1 MVIST
6 FKLLGLPPPTKPYS
20 FSCLLLGFT
29 KKTRLPAAT
38 CILLSKVRLV
48 DAQNATLLW
57 HSDKYQHVYT
67 FYYPPKWYKHS
78 FMRQSLELHS
88 HKDILMLPPLLP
100 LLERSFYCFALL
112 EFLFWSCHVIYLLV
126 WTVPTTCHI
135 ILLARRPGD
144 GTVKWLAFASFRF
157 WYQIL
162 NLQLHPLHSR
172 SRFQKHFSNLSGD

>member
-6 FKLLGLPPPTKPYS
+6 FILLGLPPPSKACS

-29 KKTRLPAAT
+29 KKTRLSAAI

-48 DAQNATLLW
+48 DPQNATLLW
-57 HSDKYQHVYT
+57 HSDKYQHMYT

-88 HKDILMLPPLLP
+88 HKDTLMLPPLLP
-100 LLERSFYCFALL
+100 WRKRTCYCFALL
-112 EFLFWSCHVIYLLV
+112 EFLTYLYELCGQHAV
-126 WTVPTTCHI
+126 LFVP
-135 ILLARRPGD
+135 LGD
-144 GTVKWLAFASFRF
+144 LGVVALNGFRL

-162 NLQLHPLHSR
+162 NLQLHRLHSR
-172 SRFQKHFSNLSGD
+172 SRFQRHFSNLSGD